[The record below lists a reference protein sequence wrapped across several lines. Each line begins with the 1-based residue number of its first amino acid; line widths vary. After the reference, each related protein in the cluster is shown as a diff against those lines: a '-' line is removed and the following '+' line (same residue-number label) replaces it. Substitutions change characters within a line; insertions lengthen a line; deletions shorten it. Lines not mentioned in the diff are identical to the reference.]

1 MKFAYEARTPAGE
14 IQSGTVEAPSH
25 EAALKIL
32 ERYNLVI
39 VGLEEE
45 KGGLALKK
53 EIKLFARI
61 KRQEIVAFS
70 RQLAVLFE
78 AQVPLLDALKTL
90 AAQTPNP
97 KFEAT
102 ISDIAAEV
110 DAGTPLSQAFAKYPK
125 LFSNFYVS
133 VVRAGEA
140 SGRLNEVLNY
150 LADHEERAYD
160 LTRKVRGALI
170 YPAFIVAS
178 LVLVGAIMLIFV
190 VPQITSI
197 FEESE
202 AELPF
207 LTVTVIALSDFAKA
221 FWWLIVVLLGGAG
234 FGLARFF
241 KTPDGALLKDT
252 LLLQIP
258 ILKNLFQ
265 KVYLTRLAE
274 NLSTLIKGG
283 IPIIQA
289 LTITGEVVGNL
300 VYRRTIE
307 EAAEEVRKG
316 GSISGV
322 LKNNKYIPSLVT
334 QMVMVGENTGR
345 LDSILGTVASF
356 YQKDVDNMV
365 SNLTAL
371 IQPILILILGGAA
384 GLLVAAILLPIY
396 NLSSSL

>member
-1 MKFAYEARTPAGE
+1 MRFVYEARTPEGE

-25 EAALKIL
+25 DAAVKTL
-32 ERYNLVI
+32 ERYNLII

-45 KGGLALKK
+45 KGGLNFKK
-53 EIKLFARI
+53 EIKFLARV
-61 KRQEIVAFS
+61 KHQEIVVFS

-78 AQVPLLDALKTL
+78 AQVPLLDALHTL
-90 AAQTPNP
+90 AEQTPNP
-97 KFEAT
+97 KFKDT
-102 ISDIAAEV
+102 LNGIAEEV
-110 DAGTPLSQAFAKYPK
+110 DAGTPFSQALEKYPK
-125 LFSNFYVS
+125 LFSKFYVS

-150 LADHEERAYD
+150 LADHEEKAYD

-178 LVLVGAIMLIFV
+178 LIIVGAVMLIFV

-197 FEESE
+197 FEESD

-207 LTVTVIALSDFAKA
+207 LTVVVISLSDFAKA
-221 FWWLIVVLLGGAG
+221 FWWLIIILLAAAG

-241 KTPDGALLKDT
+241 KTPAGALVRDT
-252 LLLQIP
+252 LLLKIP

-274 NLSTLIKGG
+274 NLSTLIRGG

-289 LTITGEVVGNL
+289 LTITGDVVGNL

-307 EAAEEVRKG
+307 EATAEVRKG

-334 QMVMVGENTGR
+334 QMVLVGENTGR
-345 LDSILGTVASF
+345 LDSILATIASF

-365 SNLTAL
+365 SNLAAL
-371 IQPILILILGGAA
+371 IQPILILVLGGAA

>member
-1 MKFAYEARTPAGE
+1 MKFAYEARTPEGE
-14 IQSGTVEAPSH
+14 IQSGMVEAPSH
-25 EAALKIL
+25 EAAVKTL
-32 ERYNLVI
+32 ERYNLII

-45 KGGLALKK
+45 KGGLSLKK
-53 EIKLFARI
+53 EIKLFSRV
-61 KRQEIVAFS
+61 KRQEIVVFS

-78 AQVPLLDALKTL
+78 AQVPLLDALRTL
-90 AAQTPNP
+90 AEQATNP
-97 KFEAT
+97 KFKDTLNE
-102 ISDIAAEV
+102 IAEEV
-110 DAGTPLSQAFAKYPK
+110 DAGTPLSQALQKYPK
-125 LFSNFYVS
+125 LFSQFYVS

-150 LADHEERAYD
+150 LADHEEKAYD

-170 YPAFIVAS
+170 YPAFIVFA
-178 LVLVGAIMLIFV
+178 LLIVAAVMLIFV

-197 FEESE
+197 FEESN

-207 LTVTVIALSDFAKA
+207 LTVVVIALSDFAKA
-221 FWWLIVVLLGGAG
+221 FWWLLVIVLVAAG
-234 FGLARFF
+234 FGLQRFF
-241 KTPDGALLKDT
+241 KTPEGALVRDT
-252 LLLQIP
+252 LLLKIP

-265 KVYLTRLAE
+265 KVYLTRFAE
-274 NLSTLIKGG
+274 NLSTLIRGG

-289 LTITGEVVGNL
+289 LTITGDVVGNT

-307 EAAEEVRKG
+307 EAAAEVRKG

-322 LKNNKYIPSLVT
+322 LKNNKYIPTLVT
-334 QMVMVGENTGR
+334 QMVLVGENTGR
-345 LDSILGTVASF
+345 LDSILATVASF

-371 IQPILILILGGAA
+371 IQPILILVLGGAA